1 MFKKY
6 KHYDVIIF
14 YLKIVVINQQIQV
27 KIIINENNNEC
38 FNLLQ
43 LMLFI
48 LKLSPSYNATNV
60 NKNQVNSSFYYV
72 IIFYVEVVSIWQTQS
87 KANTDLMASDVHVEL
102 SHTSQQPKT
111 TSLETPTFQIQ
122 IAVQIKTV
130 KENNNV
136 MIVFTLYKNKTTN
149 ISLEILDKETKH

>member
-38 FNLLQ
+38 FNLLL

-48 LKLSPSYNATNV
+48 LKLSPSYNATNA

-72 IIFYVEVVSIWQTQS
+72 IIFCVEVVSIWQTQS

-122 IAVQIKTV
+122 IVVQIKTV

-136 MIVFTLYKNKTTN
+136 MIVFTLYRNKTTN